1 MKKAITALSLVA
13 ALFTSSSVPATS
25 ASPAAPE
32 PPAACAGLVQDFA
45 AKLKQAVGA
54 LVPTPDVAAVKPLI
68 GDLLV
73 LLTAMQNA
81 GCVPAPPVSPPSAPS
96 PAKAF
101 ESAAAPE
108 ECLAAVLNVISGV
121 AGLGGA
127 VLGGADAAKIT
138 ELLKALLQTVN
149 DTLGKCGLPVPPG
162 GMPAM
167 PPAAG

>member
-1 MKKAITALSLVA
+1 VKKAITALSLVA

-101 ESAAAPE
+101 ESSAAPE

-167 PPAAG
+167 PPAVG